1 MSNIPVTGPG
11 NRGSI
16 TLDSGSSTVRQSP
29 RTDFG
34 TQVRNGI
41 AAGGGAAGQAIGV
54 AAPFVPGAAV
64 VSAAVTGAAGGVG
77 GGIGGGGAQTGYG
90 GQGLGGVPGATSVG
104 SDGIPVGGSFLN
116 AQQGSGGAQGSGG
129 SSQMEL
135 LNATKNMQ
143 EMAQS
148 FNLQYLQL
156 QEKMQSEN
164 RSFSTVSNVM
174 KTKHDTAKSS
184 ISNVR

>member
-1 MSNIPVTGPG
+1 MNVTGPG
-11 NRGSI
+11 SR
-16 TLDSGSSTVRQSP
+16 SGSVQLNSGSTTPRTSA

-34 TQVRNGI
+34 TQVRNGV
-41 AAGGGAAGQAIGV
+41 AAGGGAAGAAIGV

-64 VSAAVTGAAGGVG
+64 VSAAVSGAAGSVGGGQGGAGVG
-77 GGIGGGGAQTGYG
+77 GQGFAGAGGATI
-90 GQGLGGVPGATSVG
+90 GA
-104 SDGIPVGGSFLN
+104 DGIPVNGSAFSGANGAGG
-116 AQQGSGGAQGSGG
+116 QGQGNSG
-129 SSQMEL
+129 MDL

>member
-1 MSNIPVTGPG
+1 MTINVSGPG
-11 NRGSI
+11 QRGSI
-16 TLDSGSSTVRQSP
+16 SLDSSSTTVRQSP

-41 AAGGGAAGQAIGV
+41 AAGAGTAGEAIGV

-64 VSAAVTGAAGGVG
+64 VSAAVSGAAGGISGGTG
-77 GGIGGGGAQTGYG
+77 GGLGAGT
-90 GQGLGGVPGATSVG
+90 
-104 SDGIPVGGSFLN
+104 
-116 AQQGSGGAQGSGG
+116 SGGLASSGG
-129 SSQMEL
+129 SLSAGGTDIPLSGPGLNTATGSSGGSTGNSQQDL
-135 LNATKNMQ
+135 INQTKDMQ
-143 EMAQS
+143 EMMAS

-156 QEKMQSEN
+156 QEKMQAEN
-164 RSFSTVSNVM
+164 RSFTTVSNVM

>member
-1 MSNIPVTGPG
+1 MAINVNGPG

-16 TLDSGSSTVRQSP
+16 QLDSSNSTQRASP

-41 AAGGGAAGQAIGV
+41 AAGAGTAGSALGV

-64 VSAAVTGAAGGVG
+64 VSAAVTGAAGSVG
-77 GGIGGGGAQTGYG
+77 GSGGGFAAGGGAP
-90 GQGLGGVPGATSVG
+90 GGVAGAGGEQIPFNGPGLNTPQGGGA
-104 SDGIPVGGSFLN
+104 GGS
-116 AQQGSGGAQGSGG
+116 GAAPGG
-129 SSQMEL
+129 SQQDL
-135 LNATKNMQ
+135 LNQTKGMQ
-143 EMAQS
+143 EMMAS

-156 QEKMQSEN
+156 QEKMQAEN

>member
-1 MSNIPVTGPG
+1 MNVTGPG
-11 NRGSI
+11 SR
-16 TLDSGSSTVRQSP
+16 SGSVQLNSSSTTPRTSA

-34 TQVRNGI
+34 TQVRNGV
-41 AAGGGAAGQAIGV
+41 AAGGGVAGAAIGV

-64 VSAAVTGAAGGVG
+64 VSAAVSGAAGNVSG
-77 GGIGGGGAQTGYG
+77 GGGFGGAGGGGAGIAGSTT
-90 GQGLGGVPGATSVG
+90 VGA
-104 SDGIPVGGSFLN
+104 DGIPVGGSFLG
-116 AQQGSGGAQGSGG
+116 AQQGAGGQAAGGG
-129 SSQMEL
+129 STGNSGMDM

>member
-1 MSNIPVTGPG
+1 MNVTGPG
-11 NRGSI
+11 SR
-16 TLDSGSSTVRQSP
+16 SGSVQLNSSTTTPRTSA

-34 TQVRNGI
+34 TQVRNGV
-41 AAGGGAAGQAIGV
+41 AAGGGVAGSAIGV

-64 VSAAVTGAAGGVG
+64 VSAAVSGAAGSVG
-77 GGIGGGGAQTGYG
+77 GGGGAGFG
-90 GQGLGGVPGATSVG
+90 GGGAGLAGGAGAIGGVNVGA
-104 SDGIPVGGSFLN
+104 DGIPVGGSFLG
-116 AQQGSGGAQGSGG
+116 AQQGGAAGG
-129 SSQMEL
+129 STGNSGMDM

-156 QEKMQSEN
+156 QEKMQAEN

>member
-1 MSNIPVTGPG
+1 MALNVTGDAQ
-11 NRGSI
+11 RGGI
-16 TLDSGSSTVRQSP
+16 TLDSNSTTVRQSP

-34 TQVRNGI
+34 TQVRNGVS
-41 AAGGGAAGQAIGV
+41 AGAGTAGAAIGV

-64 VSAAVTGAAGGVG
+64 VSAAVSGAA
-77 GGIGGGGAQTGYG
+77 GGIGGGGGYAGGAGGGAGGTGAVATGPG
-90 GQGLGGVPGATSVG
+90 GIPLGGPG
-104 SDGIPVGGSFLN
+104 LN
-116 AQQGSGGAQGSGG
+116 SNTGTQGTGNSQQD
-129 SSQMEL
+129 L
-135 LNATKNMQ
+135 LNQTKDMQ
-143 EMAQS
+143 EMMAS

-156 QEKMQSEN
+156 QEKMQMEN

>member
-1 MSNIPVTGPG
+1 MAINVNGPG

-16 TLDSGSSTVRQSP
+16 QLDSSSSTVRQSP

-41 AAGGGAAGQAIGV
+41 SAGAGTAGAAIGV

-64 VSAAVTGAAGGVG
+64 VSAAVTGAAGGVSGSGGGYGGGGSAPG
-77 GGIGGGGAQTGYG
+77 GGIAAGGEQIPFAGPGLNSAQ
-90 GQGLGGVPGATSVG
+90 
-104 SDGIPVGGSFLN
+104 GGS
-116 AQQGSGGAQGSGG
+116 GAQGSGG
-129 SSQMEL
+129 SSQQDL
-135 LNATKNMQ
+135 LNQTKGMQ
-143 EMAQS
+143 EMMAS

-156 QEKMQSEN
+156 QEKMQAEN

>member
-1 MSNIPVTGPG
+1 MTINVSGPG
-11 NRGSI
+11 SRGSVQ
-16 TLDSGSSTVRQSP
+16 LDSSSTTVRQSP

-41 AAGGGAAGQAIGV
+41 AAGAGTASEAIGV

-64 VSAAVTGAAGGVG
+64 VSAAVSGAAGGIQGSGGGVG
-77 GGIGGGGAQTGYG
+77 GGVAGGSTVASNGGG
-90 GQGLGGVPGATSVG
+90 
-104 SDGIPVGGSFLN
+104 LN
-116 AQQGSGGAQGSGG
+116 AGGTNIPLNGPGLNTPTGSGGASSGG
-129 SSQMEL
+129 GSQQDL
-135 LNATKNMQ
+135 INQTKDMQ
-143 EMAQS
+143 EMMAS

-156 QEKMQSEN
+156 QEKMQAEN
-164 RSFSTVSNVM
+164 RSFTTVSNVM

>member
-1 MSNIPVTGPG
+1 MNVTGPG
-11 NRGSI
+11 SR
-16 TLDSGSSTVRQSP
+16 SGSVQLNSSSTTPRTSA

-34 TQVRNGI
+34 TQVRNGV
-41 AAGGGAAGQAIGV
+41 AAGGGVAGAAIGV

-64 VSAAVTGAAGGVG
+64 VSAAVSGVAGNVSG
-77 GGIGGGGAQTGYG
+77 GGGFGGAGGGGAGIAGSTNI
-90 GQGLGGVPGATSVG
+90 GA
-104 SDGIPVGGSFLN
+104 DGIPVGGSFLG
-116 AQQGSGGAQGSGG
+116 AQQGAGGQAAGGG
-129 SSQMEL
+129 STGNSGMDM

>member
-1 MSNIPVTGPG
+1 MNVTGPG
-11 NRGSI
+11 SR
-16 TLDSGSSTVRQSP
+16 SGSVQLNSSSTTPRTSA

-34 TQVRNGI
+34 TQVRNGV
-41 AAGGGAAGQAIGV
+41 AAGGGVAGAAIGV

-64 VSAAVTGAAGGVG
+64 VSAAVSGAAGNVSG
-77 GGIGGGGAQTGYG
+77 GGGGFGGAGGGGAGIAGSTN
-90 GQGLGGVPGATSVG
+90 VGA
-104 SDGIPVGGSFLN
+104 DGIPVGGSFLG
-116 AQQGSGGAQGSGG
+116 AQQGAGGQAAGGG
-129 SSQMEL
+129 STGNSGMDM

>member
-11 NRGSI
+11 TRGSI
-16 TLDSGSSTVRQSP
+16 TLDSGSSSVRQSP

-77 GGIGGGGAQTGYG
+77 GQGGFG
-90 GQGLGGVPGATSVG
+90 GQAGGGLGGVPGATSAG
-104 SDGIPVGGSFLN
+104 ADGIPLGGSFLN
-116 AQQGSGGAQGSGG
+116 AQQGGGSTGGAAPGS
-129 SSQMEL
+129 QQDL
-135 LNATKNMQ
+135 LNQTKGMQ

>member
-1 MSNIPVTGPG
+1 MAINVTGPG
-11 NRGSI
+11 SRGGI
-16 TLDSGSSTVRQSP
+16 TLDQSSTTVRQSP

-34 TQVRNGI
+34 TQVRNGVAAGAG
-41 AAGGGAAGQAIGV
+41 AAGGAIGV

-64 VSAAVTGAAGGVG
+64 VSAAVTGAAGAVSSG
-77 GGIGGGGAQTGYG
+77 GGTMGGSGQVATG
-90 GQGLGGVPGATSVG
+90 P
-104 SDGIPVGGSFLN
+104 DGIPLSGPGLN
-116 AQQGSGGAQGSGG
+116 TPTGTKPSG
-129 SSQMEL
+129 SSQQDL
-135 LNATKNMQ
+135 LNQTKDMQ
-143 EMAQS
+143 EMMAS

-156 QEKMQSEN
+156 QEKMQAEN

>member
-1 MSNIPVTGPG
+1 MSNIGVTGNG
-11 NRGSI
+11 SRGSI
-16 TLDSGSSTVRQSP
+16 QLNSSSTTPRTSA

-34 TQVRNGI
+34 TQMRNGI
-41 AAGGGAAGQAIGV
+41 AAGGGAAAQAIGV

-64 VSAAVTGAAGGVG
+64 VSAAVSGAAGAAGG
-77 GGIGGGGAQTGYG
+77 GGGGSG
-90 GQGLGGVPGATSVG
+90 GNFGGVAGAGSAG
-104 SDGIPVGGSFLN
+104 SDNIPIGGSLLN
-116 AQQGSGGAQGSGG
+116 SSGGAQQSSG
-129 SSQMEL
+129 SSQQDL
-135 LNATKNMQ
+135 LNQTQNMQ
-143 EMAQS
+143 ELAQS

>member
-1 MSNIPVTGPG
+1 MNVTGPG
-11 NRGSI
+11 SR
-16 TLDSGSSTVRQSP
+16 SGSVQLNSSSTTPRTSA

-34 TQVRNGI
+34 TQVRNGV
-41 AAGGGAAGQAIGV
+41 AAGGGVAGAAIGV

-64 VSAAVTGAAGGVG
+64 VSAAVSGAAGNVSG
-77 GGIGGGGAQTGYG
+77 GGGFGGAGGGGAGIAGSTN
-90 GQGLGGVPGATSVG
+90 VGA
-104 SDGIPVGGSFLN
+104 DGIPVGGSFLG
-116 AQQGSGGAQGSGG
+116 AQQGAGGQAAGGG
-129 SSQMEL
+129 STGNSGMDM

>member
-1 MSNIPVTGPG
+1 MAINVDNQGS
-11 NRGSI
+11 RGGI
-16 TLDSGSSTVRQSP
+16 TLDSGSTTVRQSP

-34 TQVRNGI
+34 TQVRNGVS
-41 AAGGGAAGQAIGV
+41 AGAGTAGAAIGV

-64 VSAAVTGAAGGVG
+64 VSAAVTGAAGGISSG
-77 GGIGGGGAQTGYG
+77 GGSPAYG
-90 GQGLGGVPGATSVG
+90 GSGVG
-104 SDGIPVGGSFLN
+104 SNVGPDGIPMGGPGLSSN
-116 AQQGSGGAQGSGG
+116 GAGGAGGAQGGG
-129 SSQMEL
+129 SQQDL
-135 LNATKNMQ
+135 LNQTKDMQ
-143 EMAQS
+143 EMMAS

-156 QEKMQSEN
+156 QEKMQMEN

>member
-1 MSNIPVTGPG
+1 MGINVTGPG
-11 NRGSI
+11 QHGSI
-16 TLDSGSSTVRQSP
+16 QLDSSSTTVRQSP

-41 AAGGGAAGQAIGV
+41 ASGAGTAGAAIGV

-64 VSAAVTGAAGGVG
+64 VSAAVSGAAGGVG
-77 GGIGGGGAQTGYG
+77 GSGSG
-90 GQGLGGVPGATSVG
+90 GLGGSAAGGASG
-104 SDGIPVGGSFLN
+104 SGVATAGADGIPLSGPGLNTPTGGQSTGN
-116 AQQGSGGAQGSGG
+116 NQQD
-129 SSQMEL
+129 L
-135 LNATKNMQ
+135 LNQTKSMQ
-143 EMAQS
+143 EMMAS

-156 QEKMQSEN
+156 QEKMQAEN
-164 RSFSTVSNVM
+164 RSFTTVSNVM

>member
-1 MSNIPVTGPG
+1 MNVTGPG
-11 NRGSI
+11 SR
-16 TLDSGSSTVRQSP
+16 SGSVQLNSSSTTPRTSA

-34 TQVRNGI
+34 TQVRNGV
-41 AAGGGAAGQAIGV
+41 AAGGGVAGAAIGV

-64 VSAAVTGAAGGVG
+64 VSAAVSGAAGNVSG
-77 GGIGGGGAQTGYG
+77 GGGFGGAGGGGGAG
-90 GQGLGGVPGATSVG
+90 GIPGATSVG
-104 SDGIPVGGSFLN
+104 ADGIPVGGSFLG
-116 AQQGSGGAQGSGG
+116 AQQGAGGQAAGGSGNSG
-129 SSQMEL
+129 LDM

>member
-1 MSNIPVTGPG
+1 MNVTGPG
-11 NRGSI
+11 SR
-16 TLDSGSSTVRQSP
+16 SGSVQLNSSTTTPRTSA

-34 TQVRNGI
+34 TQVRNGV
-41 AAGGGAAGQAIGV
+41 AAGGGVAGSAIGV

-64 VSAAVTGAAGGVG
+64 VSAAVSGAAGSVG
-77 GGIGGGGAQTGYG
+77 GGFGGGG
-90 GQGLGGVPGATSVG
+90 VNVGA
-104 SDGIPVGGSFLN
+104 DGIPVGGSFLN
-116 AQQGSGGAQGSGG
+116 AQGGAGGNTGNSG
-129 SSQMEL
+129 MDL

-156 QEKMQSEN
+156 QEKMQAEN

>member
-1 MSNIPVTGPG
+1 MAINVPSAGNN
-11 NRGSI
+11 NRGV
-16 TLDSGSSTVRQSP
+16 TLDSSTSTQRTAP

-41 AAGGGAAGQAIGV
+41 AAGAGTAGAAIGV

-64 VSAAVTGAAGGVG
+64 VSAAVSGAAGNFG
-77 GGIGGGGAQTGYG
+77 GGGGGGGASIG
-90 GQGLGGVPGATSVG
+90 GGAGAGTNVAGIPLGGPGLNTPQG
-104 SDGIPVGGSFLN
+104 GGSN
-116 AQQGSGGAQGSGG
+116 SAISDPNQQ
-129 SSQMEL
+129 L
-135 LNATKNMQ
+135 LDQTKGMQ
-143 EMAQS
+143 EMMQS

-156 QEKMQSEN
+156 QEKMQQEN

>member
-1 MSNIPVTGPG
+1 MTINVSGPG
-11 NRGSI
+11 SRGSVQ
-16 TLDSGSSTVRQSP
+16 LDSSSTTVRQSP

-41 AAGGGAAGQAIGV
+41 AAGAGTAGEAIGV

-64 VSAAVTGAAGGVG
+64 VSAAVSGAAGG
-77 GGIGGGGAQTGYG
+77 I
-90 GQGLGGVPGATSVG
+90 
-104 SDGIPVGGSFLN
+104 
-116 AQQGSGGAQGSGG
+116 QGSGGGLGGAGGSAVASNGGGLSAGGTNIPLNGPGLSTPTGSGG
-129 SSQMEL
+129 TSSGGGSQQDL
-135 LNATKNMQ
+135 INQTKDMQ
-143 EMAQS
+143 EMMAS

-156 QEKMQSEN
+156 QEKMQAEN
-164 RSFSTVSNVM
+164 RSFTTVSNVM

>member
-1 MSNIPVTGPG
+1 MNVTGPG
-11 NRGSI
+11 SR
-16 TLDSGSSTVRQSP
+16 SGSVQLNSSSTTPRTSA

-34 TQVRNGI
+34 TQVRNGV
-41 AAGGGAAGQAIGV
+41 AAGGGVAGAAIGV

-64 VSAAVTGAAGGVG
+64 VSAAVSGAAGNVSG
-77 GGIGGGGAQTGYG
+77 GGGFGGAGGGGGAG
-90 GQGLGGVPGATSVG
+90 GIPGATSVG
-104 SDGIPVGGSFLN
+104 SDGIPVGGSFLG
-116 AQQGSGGAQGSGG
+116 AQQGAGGQAAGGSGNSG
-129 SSQMEL
+129 MDM

>member
-1 MSNIPVTGPG
+1 MSIPVTGPG
-11 NRGSI
+11 SR
-16 TLDSGSSTVRQSP
+16 SGSVQLNSGSTTPRTSA

-34 TQVRNGI
+34 TQVRNGVS
-41 AAGGGAAGQAIGV
+41 AGGGAAAQAIGV

-64 VSAAVTGAAGGVG
+64 VSAAVSGAAGSVGGGGAGAGGGGFGGGGGVG
-77 GGIGGGGAQTGYG
+77 GVGGANI
-90 GQGLGGVPGATSVG
+90 GA
-104 SDGIPVGGSFLN
+104 DGIPVGGSFLN
-116 AQQGSGGAQGSGG
+116 GQAAGGAGGQQGGNSG
-129 SSQMEL
+129 MEL

-156 QEKMQSEN
+156 QEKMQGEN